1 MSYELQLDK
10 LRKAFGRERIR
21 MQDRIVWHVDVKC
34 GWMRKTTDKAD
45 NTRIIKP
52 IKIVW
57 KPYMETITLESFW
70 GWSDTL
76 FVGPITTSTIGSIH
90 AMFYSYRIKTREDYT
105 LLGWT
110 RGGFVC

>member
-1 MSYELQLDK
+1 MSYELELDK

-21 MQDRIVWHVDVKC
+21 MQDRVVWHVDVKC
-34 GWMRKTTDKAD
+34 GWMKKA
-45 NTRIIKP
+45 NNKANKIIKP
-52 IKIVW
+52 LKIVW

-90 AMFYSYRIKTREDYT
+90 AMFYSYRIKTRESYV

-110 RGGFVC
+110 RSKFVG

>member
-1 MSYELQLDK
+1 MSYELELDK

-21 MQDRIVWHVDVKC
+21 MQDRVVWHVDVKC
-34 GWMRKTTDKAD
+34 GWMKKTTT
-45 NTRIIKP
+45 TRIIKP
-52 IKIVW
+52 LKIIW

-76 FVGPITTSTIGSIH
+76 YVGPITTSTIGSVH
-90 AMFYSYRIKTREDYT
+90 NMFYSYRIKTRESYA

-110 RGGFVC
+110 RSRFVG